1 MKKQL
6 TILAI
11 ALLSLTA
18 CTEKETI
25 IINNEIVEVQL
36 NTKINLSSDVEAI
49 FSKQTLECE
58 FPKKYDHK
66 LPELF
71 NVYFISRNGG
81 ENYEFNNVK
90 EGDRTY
96 KIKRDNYRIVVTNSN
111 KKYLGELPVY
121 STKLYLFGETTANY
135 LINDNADIEVKN
147 TYASVMVVNNDA
159 LITPPMLDGQKM
171 ANVGDYYNLY
181 VRKKSKSYL
190 GINNDTKQVNK
201 EFKANKVYRY
211 ILCQQGSLNIG
222 VDEDIFEETED
233 TKL

>member
-1 MKKQL
+1 MKKTLL
-6 TILAI
+6 TLI
-11 ALLSLTA
+11 AVVTLTA
-18 CTEKETI
+18 CSEKETI
-25 IINNEIVEVQL
+25 IINNEIVAVQL

-58 FPKKYDHK
+58 FTKKYDHK

-71 NVYFISRNGG
+71 NVYFISMNGG

-90 EGDRTY
+90 EGNKTY

-135 LINDNADIEVKN
+135 LINDNANIEVKN

-159 LITPPMLDGQKM
+159 ITTTPMLDGQKM

-181 VRKKSKSYL
+181 IRKKGKSYL

-222 VDEDIFEETED
+222 VDEDILEETED